1 MAGRQQGRHVHYS
14 QWANSLVGTTE
25 LSDIYAVYRTVP
37 GWLMISLQQTRSTA
51 PSLVAS
57 PLVQKDSG
65 GKTIWEC
72 CQLCRASCIFHPDGS
87 KTVSPHQ
94 ESQRGDKRKRQ
105 MTDFKWG
112 FPNLHGA
119 STFITPPCPNLLRGL
134 LALFLF
140 LRTTPTVLS
149 ILLNTLF
156 QEQIF
161 LVWVWTLSGNL
172 ESLPRRLHCRLP
184 VWQGLWEASVFI
196 PLPLGWPR

>member
-1 MAGRQQGRHVHYS
+1 MVGAGREQGRHVHYP

-57 PLVQKDSG
+57 PLVQKDSR

-72 CQLCRASCIFHPDGS
+72 CQLCRASCLSHPDGS

-94 ESQRGDKRKRQ
+94 ESRRGDKRKRLVAGSYV
-105 MTDFKWG
+105 TDFKWG
-112 FPNLHGA
+112 FPNLHCA
-119 STFITPPCPNLLRGL
+119 STFVTPTPKLLLRGF

-140 LRTTPTVLS
+140 LLTTPNCVKYIIKHT
-149 ILLNTLF
+149 
-156 QEQIF
+156 
-161 LVWVWTLSGNL
+161 
-172 ESLPRRLHCRLP
+172 HCFK
-184 VWQGLWEASVFI
+184 SKSS
-196 PLPLGWPR
+196 